1 MALHDVRASEITDRR
16 MTMII
21 LGAFAVLALLLA
33 AVGIYGVLSY
43 SVNQNVPELGV
54 RLALGAAPL
63 SLLLLIVHRGMKP
76 VLAGLGIGA
85 VSAYAAGGI
94 LQSMLYGVSS
104 RDGST
109 FALVSV
115 ILFLIALAACL
126 IPGRRAM
133 RLDPLDALRYE

>member
-1 MALHDVRASEITDRR
+1 